1 MANTNA
7 FLNILTLDVCL
18 TGDKTGQ
25 QQQKLHIGLR
35 CNHIFC
41 CSVNFSWA
49 NSSHLIRNACNAGF
63 RVRVKDFHMQR
74 VKIGHMKN
82 RKLSV

>member
-1 MANTNA
+1 MASANA

-18 TGDKTGQ
+18 MGDKTGQ

-41 CSVNFSWA
+41 CSVNFSLA
-49 NSSHLIRNACNAGF
+49 NSCLLIRNACDAGF
-63 RVRVKDFHMQR
+63 HVRVKDFHMQK
-74 VKIGHMKN
+74 VKIGHTD
-82 RKLSV
+82 